1 MRFNSLAFRLFTT
14 AAAWTLVVLPVAGI
28 IIYGLYRDDVQASFD
43 GQLQKLV
50 NAISVDSM
58 GAGAGLPTAPANLY
72 EPLFEVTH
80 SGWYWQISPLDDATA
95 KRLVSSSLAT
105 GALPSP
111 AAKHVVPDTS
121 GARWLNVKGPT
132 GEPLRLVEV
141 IDTLGHEPDK
151 PRYSIIVAG
160 PQDWLDH
167 LVANFRY
174 RLTTA
179 LALAGIGLVAV
190 TLFQVRFGLLPLR
203 QIEHG
208 LAAIR
213 SGAASKLEGELPA
226 EIEPLQSEL
235 NALIRSNQ
243 DVVDRARTQVGNLA
257 HALKTPLAV
266 ITNEARGDKTGLG
279 AKVAEQSQIMGES
292 IKHYLDR
299 ARMAARVNVI
309 GRVTPVTPVV
319 EPLVRT
325 LERIHQAKQ
334 VKITVTCP
342 PDARFQGERQDL
354 EEMLGNLLD
363 NACKWARRG
372 VTLEVEASPAT
383 GRVQNRRL
391 TIVVSDDGPGLTRE
405 QRARIGKRGLRLDET
420 KPGSGLGLSIVMD
433 LAHSYHG
440 SCELTQSPKGG
451 LAVRLDLPAA

>member
-1 MRFNSLAFRLFTT
+1 MKA
-14 AAAWTLVVLPVAGI
+14 
-28 IIYGLYRDDVQASFD
+28 
-43 GQLQKLV
+43 
-50 NAISVDSM
+50 
-58 GAGAGLPTAPANLY
+58 
-72 EPLFEVTH
+72 
-80 SGWYWQISPLDDATA
+80 
-95 KRLVSSSLAT
+95 
-105 GALPSP
+105 
-111 AAKHVVPDTS
+111 
-121 GARWLNVKGPT
+121 KGPR

-141 IDTLGHEPDK
+141 IDTLGHEPDT
-151 PRYSIIVAG
+151 PRYSIVVAG

-203 QIEHG
+203 QIERG

-213 SGAASKLEGELPA
+213 SGAASTLEGELPA

-235 NALIRSNQ
+235 NELIRSNQ
-243 DVVDRARTQVGNLA
+243 DIVDRARTQVGNLA

-266 ITNEARGDKTGLG
+266 ITNEARGEKTSLG
-279 AKVAEQSQIMGES
+279 AKVAEQAQIMTES
-292 IKHYLDR
+292 VKHYLDR

-309 GRVTPVTPVV
+309 GRVTPVVPVV
-319 EPLVRT
+319 DPLVRT
-325 LERIHQAKQ
+325 LERIHQEKG
-334 VKITVTCP
+334 VKITVACP

-363 NACKWARRG
+363 NACKWARHAVRLSVE
-372 VTLEVEASPAT
+372 VTPMT
-383 GRVQNRRL
+383 GRTPRRRL
-391 TIVVSDDGPGLTRE
+391 TITVDDDGPGLTQE

-433 LAHSYHG
+433 LAQSYRG
-440 SCELTQSPKGG
+440 SCELAEGPDGG
-451 LAVRLDLPAA
+451 LAVHLDLPAV